1 MGDMGD
7 EDRGQELPQRVRGAA
22 RPGPPPSA
30 PSSSSASSALS
41 EQLRQRMQAAVEAE
55 RARAA
60 APKQERAIEPQQTN
74 GHTKRSAKPESA
86 VRPGRT
92 AKAKR
97 TAMPEMSTSYQ
108 RRNTAEAETVARA
121 GTAVQPE
128 PAAEDDELRE
138 WLKPAVTPQPATKT
152 EPAGSRQAGNKPA
165 AVPARTSRPTPRRP
179 GRPKMPGRRPLRLR
193 QLALLVITFLAVG
206 ALTVAAVKHF
216 ARSPS
221 SGSQL
226 SAAQLRQE
234 AANRNQAAAWMAQQ
248 VSRDGTVACD
258 KVMCAALTAHGFPSN
273 DLLVLGPTSPDPLS
287 SAVIVETAAVHS
299 LFGSSLNTAW
309 APAVLAS
316 FGSGPAGVT
325 VRVIAPHG
333 AAAYQAELSADL
345 AARKEAG
352 AGLLDD
358 SQITVS
364 AVARN
369 QLASGQVDSRLMLAL
384 ASLAGS
390 QPINIVKFWNTGPG
404 ASAGIPLRFADL
416 AENDQAT
423 HLSSSAYTRAVFVDL
438 STANADFR
446 ASPQIRP
453 ARTVPAMLQGLAV
466 VQVEF
471 TAPTPLGVF
480 GPKGS
485 L

>member
-1 MGDMGD
+1 MAS
-7 EDRGQELPQRVRGAA
+7 LP
-22 RPGPPPSA
+22 
-30 PSSSSASSALS
+30 LS

-60 APKQERAIEPQQTN
+60 APKQERTIEPQLTN
-74 GHTKRSAKPESA
+74 GQT
-86 VRPGRT
+86 
-92 AKAKR
+92 KR
-97 TAMPEMSTSYQ
+97 TAEAG
-108 RRNTAEAETVARA
+108 TAARA
-121 GTAVQPE
+121 GTAVRPE

-138 WLKPAVTPQPATKT
+138 WLKSADTPQPAAKT
-152 EPAGSRQAGNKPA
+152 EPAGSRQAGHKPA
-165 AVPARTSRPTPRRP
+165 AVPARTSRPTPRP
-179 GRPKMPGRRPLRLR
+179 GRPKMPGRRPLSVR
-193 QLALLVITFLAVG
+193 QLALVVITFFAVG
-206 ALTVAAVKHF
+206 ALTVAAVNHF

-221 SGSQL
+221 SGPQL

-258 KVMCAALTAHGFPSN
+258 KAMCAALTAHGFPSN
-273 DLLVLGPTSPDPLS
+273 DLLVLGSTSPDPLS
-287 SAVIVETAAVHS
+287 SAVIVETADVHS
-299 LFGSSLNTAW
+299 LFGSSLDTAW

-333 AAAYQAELSADL
+333 AAAYLAELSADL

-369 QLASGQVDSRLMLAL
+369 QLASGQVDSRLLLAL

-390 QPINIVKFWNTGPG
+390 EPIDIVKFWNTGPG

-416 AENDQAT
+416 AENDQAA
-423 HLSSSAYTRAVFVDL
+423 HLSSSAYTRAVLADL
-438 STANADFR
+438 STV
-446 ASPQIRP
+446 SPQIRP
-453 ARTVPAMLQGLAV
+453 ARTVPAMLQGQSVL
-466 VQVEF
+466 QVEF

-480 GPKGS
+480 GPQGS
-485 L
+485 P

>member
-1 MGDMGD
+1 
-7 EDRGQELPQRVRGAA
+7 
-22 RPGPPPSA
+22 
-30 PSSSSASSALS
+30 
-41 EQLRQRMQAAVEAE
+41 
-55 RARAA
+55 
-60 APKQERAIEPQQTN
+60 
-74 GHTKRSAKPESA
+74 
-86 VRPGRT
+86 
-92 AKAKR
+92 
-97 TAMPEMSTSYQ
+97 
-108 RRNTAEAETVARA
+108 
-121 GTAVQPE
+121 
-128 PAAEDDELRE
+128 
-138 WLKPAVTPQPATKT
+138 
-152 EPAGSRQAGNKPA
+152 
-165 AVPARTSRPTPRRP
+165 
-179 GRPKMPGRRPLRLR
+179 MPGRRPLRVR
-193 QLALLVITFLAVG
+193 QLALVVLAFFTVG
-206 ALTVAAVKHF
+206 ALIVAAVTYF
-216 ARSPS
+216 AGSSS
-221 SGSQL
+221 SGPQL

-258 KVMCAALTAHGFPSN
+258 KAMCAALTAHGFPSN

-299 LFGSSLNTAW
+299 LFGSSLDTAW

-333 AAAYQAELSADL
+333 AATYLAELRADL

-384 ASLAGS
+384 ASLAGR
-390 QPINIVKFWNTGPG
+390 QPINILKFWNTGPG

-416 AENDQAT
+416 AENDQAA
-423 HLSSSAYTRAVFVDL
+423 HLSSSAYTRAVLADL
-438 STANADFR
+438 GTANADFR

-453 ARTVPAMLQGLAV
+453 ARTVPAMLQDLAV
-466 VQVEF
+466 LQVEF
-471 TAPTPLGVF
+471 TAPTPLGMF

-485 L
+485 P